1 MKIELRATVTT
12 DDGNQSQCALHVD
25 SVEPTYRAVSDAINS
40 MAERIRRT
48 VVANSTPEWDGV
60 ARARPGN

>member
-1 MKIELRATVTT
+1 MKIELCATVTT
-12 DDGNQSQCALHVD
+12 DDGNQSQCTLHVD
-25 SVEPTYRAVSDAINS
+25 GVEPTYRAVSDAINS

-48 VVANSTPEWDGV
+48 VVANNTPEWDGI

>member
-1 MKIELRATVTT
+1 VKIELRATVTT
-12 DDGNQSQCALHVD
+12 DEGNQSQCALHVD
-25 SVEPTYRAVSDAINS
+25 GVEPTYRTVSDAINS

-48 VVANSTPEWDGV
+48 VVANNTPEWDGI